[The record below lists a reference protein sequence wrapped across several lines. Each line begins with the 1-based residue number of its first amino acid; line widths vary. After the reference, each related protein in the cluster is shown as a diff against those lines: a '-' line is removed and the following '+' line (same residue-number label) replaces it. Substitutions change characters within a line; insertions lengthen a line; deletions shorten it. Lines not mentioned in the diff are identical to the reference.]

1 MAPVKKTP
9 PSKRLA
15 RKSATSGPSKL
26 AQKKNNAGGKLPSK
40 MTKQVKT
47 KPGAQTVKS
56 KKKKPS
62 YTDAQLN
69 LPVLNSIVPANAKT
83 THKAGG
89 TGKKKGKVY
98 VDDAESMMTIMAIV
112 NAEKDGELEGK
123 VQKERQM
130 EEIREARRK
139 EAEKKELAR
148 RGKIESVKEDIKSAK
163 RSKRFGSGGQRERDG
178 AGATGKTGQDGES
191 GKEKS
196 GKPKRKS
203 VSFA

>member
-1 MAPVKKTP
+1 MAPVKKAAP
-9 PSKRLA
+9 PKGRLA
-15 RKSATSGPSKL
+15 RKSATSGPSKS
-26 AQKKNNAGGKLPSK
+26 AHKKNGKLPSK
-40 MTKQVKT
+40 MTKQIKT
-47 KPGAQTVKS
+47 KPGAQQVKP
-56 KKKKPS
+56 KKKKPT

-89 TGKKKGKVY
+89 TGKKKNKTY

-163 RSKRFGSGGQRERDG
+163 KSKKYGGKQDRD
-178 AGATGKTGQDGES
+178 AAVKKDQDQS
-191 GKEKS
+191 KEKS

>member
-1 MAPVKKTP
+1 MARVKEKSS
-9 PSKRLA
+9 SKRLA
-15 RKSATSGPSKL
+15 RKSATSGPSKS
-26 AQKKNNAGGKLPSK
+26 AHKKNARLPTK

-47 KPGAQTVKS
+47 KSMSQQEKT
-56 KKKKPS
+56 KKKKPT

-83 THKAGG
+83 SHKAGG
-89 TGKKKGKVY
+89 TGKKKNKVY

-112 NAEKDGELEGK
+112 NAEKDGEIEGK

-139 EAEKKELAR
+139 EAERKEHER
-148 RGKIESVKEDIKSAK
+148 KGKINMVKEEIKEERKKKKGGKAK
-163 RSKRFGSGGQRERDG
+163 TEQNGTPSQNNGNG
-178 AGATGKTGQDGES
+178 
-191 GKEKS
+191 

>member
-1 MAPVKKTP
+1 MAPVKKAA

-15 RKSATSGPSKL
+15 RKSATSGPSKSTH
-26 AQKKNNAGGKLPSK
+26 KKNAKVPSK
-40 MTKQVKT
+40 MSKQIKT
-47 KPGAQTVKS
+47 KPGAQQEKP
-56 KKKKPS
+56 KKKKPT

-69 LPVLNSIVPANAKT
+69 LPVMNSIVPANAKT

-89 TGKKKGKVY
+89 TGKKKNKVY
-98 VDDAESMMTIMAIV
+98 VDDPESMMTIMAIV

-148 RGKIESVKEDIKSAK
+148 KGKIESVKEDIKNTKKNK
-163 RSKRFGSGGQRERDG
+163 RRDSDQ
-178 AGATGKTGQDGES
+178 KKEVLDKHRDES
-191 GKEKS
+191 KEKNA
-196 GKPKRKS
+196 KVKRKS

>member
-1 MAPVKKTP
+1 
-9 PSKRLA
+9 
-15 RKSATSGPSKL
+15 
-26 AQKKNNAGGKLPSK
+26 
-40 MTKQVKT
+40 MTKQIKT
-47 KPGAQTVKS
+47 KPGSQQEKS
-56 KKKKPS
+56 KKKKPT

-89 TGKKKGKVY
+89 TGKKKNKVY

-148 RGKIESVKEDIKSAK
+148 KGKLESVKQDIKDSKKSKKASDSRHAETVAK
-163 RSKRFGSGGQRERDG
+163 DTNKQMN
-178 AGATGKTGQDGES
+178 GKA
-191 GKEKS
+191 
-196 GKPKRKS
+196 KRKS

>member
-15 RKSATSGPSKL
+15 RKSATSGPSKS
-26 AQKKNNAGGKLPSK
+26 AHKKTGKLPSK
-40 MTKQVKT
+40 MTKQIKT
-47 KPGAQTVKS
+47 KPGSQQEKP
-56 KKKKPS
+56 KRKKPT

-89 TGKKKGKVY
+89 TGKKKNKVY

-148 RGKIESVKEDIKSAK
+148 RGKIDAVKEDIKNSK
-163 RSKRFGSGGQRERDG
+163 KSKRWS
-178 AGATGKTGQDGES
+178 TGQQRDVSEKDQ
-191 GKEKS
+191 GKEKT
-196 GKPKRKS
+196 GKVKRKS